1 VSRSRAKGT
10 AAESQVVAYLQSVG
24 FIHAERR
31 ALGGAKDRGDV
42 AGIPGTVIEVKNTVK
57 AELAEWLKEARSER
71 DNDNAMW
78 GVVWHKKRGAAFPG
92 SWYVTTSGEDFVA
105 LLRSALGIEDT

>member
-10 AAESQVVAYLQSVG
+10 AAETQVVAYLQSVG

-31 ALGGAKDRGDV
+31 ALSGRKDRGDV
-42 AGIPGTVIEVKNTVK
+42 AGVPSTVIEIKNDIATQ
-57 AELAEWLKEARSER
+57 LAEWVKEAGIER
-71 DNDNAMW
+71 DNDNAAW

-92 SWYVTTSGEDFVA
+92 QWYVTTTGEDFVK
-105 LLRSALGIEDT
+105 LLRSALGIEDA